1 MMRVA
6 ALCLV
11 SFMVFAFSAYGQNE
25 KKAVRQ
31 GNKEFGKGEY
41 LDSEI
46 SYRSALVDNPSSFKA
61 NFNLGDALYKQ
72 DKWED
77 AAKTFDGLANSQIS
91 DLEKAGVYHNLG
103 NSYFKEQK
111 FKESIEA
118 YKQALRL
125 NPNDFETKYNLSQ
138 AQRLLQQQDN
148 QDNKD
153 NKDNQ
158 DNQDNQDGENN
169 QQEDKQNDE
178 QKQNDQQDKPKDDQK
193 QQEQNPQQISP
204 EDAQRMLDAIQG
216 REKDIQD
223 KLKEEK
229 AKQAKVKVEKNW

>member
-1 MMRVA
+1 MIRVT
-6 ALCLV
+6 ALLFGC
-11 SFMVFAFSAYGQNE
+11 FMVFAFSTYGQNE
-25 KKAVRQ
+25 KKVVRQ
-31 GNKEFGKGEY
+31 GNKEFERGEY

-46 SYRSALVDNPSSFKA
+46 SYRSALEVNPSSFKA

-77 AAKTFDGLANSQIS
+77 AAVTFDELANSQIS
-91 DLEKAGVYHNLG
+91 DLSKAGVYHNLG

-111 FKESIEA
+111 FEESVEA

-125 NPNDFETKYNLSQ
+125 NPNDLETKYNLSQ

-148 QDNKD
+148 QDN
-153 NKDNQ
+153 Q
-158 DNQDNQDGENN
+158 DDQDGDND
-169 QQEDKQNDE
+169 QDKQNDE
-178 QKQNDQQDKPKDDQK
+178 QKQDDKQDNPEDNQQDKSKDD
-193 QQEQNPQQISP
+193 QQEQNQQQISP

-223 KLKEEK
+223 RLKEEK
-229 AKQAKVKVEKNW
+229 AKEAKVKVEKNW